1 MSETYSVYNQNG
13 TLANELAR
21 CRVVKISTGVY
32 TWDIVGGSAS
42 STSEESIVADDNYSI
57 IRAEIPSSER
67 AGVPI
72 EWAVNS
78 AKDFY
83 IVAICEEN
91 IIDGLSD
98 GAFSYDAEQKVL
110 WLECPFENAKE
121 WIAYIFRAEHPV
133 NNFAIA
139 EGRARISAIQAQ
151 FEKDNR
157 ILRQLDAQI
166 FRTLRTCDPIKTLPP
181 KEKLIGK
188 VLAFGADGNPD
199 LSLSKEDVKGA
210 YLARDEAKELKNETE
225 TLKNQT
231 AELKLD
237 AESYK
242 NYAIDAASK
251 AVAAQGKAEEAQ
263 VAAEKAKA
271 ETGNIK
277 SDVEA
282 TVSEFNATVNSKV
295 QEVEGAA
302 QSGIT
307 EVDAAKTDALGEI
320 ATSKTSAVSE
330 VDAAKTEAVGEI
342 SAIKSEVE
350 TAGENAVSEVNV
362 AKAEAKTEIAA
373 DLANAKNE
381 IDAWSDQTERFAKN
395 EADISALELGKANS
409 GYLELNKGTVSSAS
423 VSLSLPLS
431 FCAVLGAD
439 FANQISVGNF
449 VLSLNSNR
457 ILTFS
462 DGIKSIS
469 SSALTPA
476 THVVCVAIGNDGS
489 AKVFVDNPIAP
500 NQSGSGFVLTTSMG
514 CVLGTSA
521 DIGSLSNFRVF
532 NFDMSADGAPC
543 TVEDYMSGKPL
554 KPGVLENRLFN
565 ADPNMGASTD
575 GGWNNVAGTK
585 GDWAFHK
592 GTANY
597 EGKHLVTVNLDETDA
612 AEVGASYAVDF
623 STRENLNYAGARVR
637 FLNNKIKLDGY
648 EGKKIKV
655 HISFYAKK
663 LSAIGSL
670 TVSYDRTAYNSKTIK
685 AYSTSAFNSDIWTK
699 IDDIIEFTVDSGT
712 FKGKVVGIFA
722 AEGTDTDVGAYRI
735 ANFKFEVLGTA
746 LLAFENYTFNGEVLD
761 ISGNANHATVTGDV
775 KGTNDSS
782 IEVLYQKIAS
792 RISNATVE

>member
-1 MSETYSVYNQNG
+1 MSETYSVYNKNG
-13 TLANELAR
+13 TLANELAQ
-21 CRVVKISTGVY
+21 CRVIKISSGVY
-32 TWDIVGGSAS
+32 TWDIVGGSAA
-42 STSEESIVADDNYSI
+42 STSEESIVADDNYSVI
-57 IRAEIPSSER
+57 CAEISGAER

-83 IVAICEEN
+83 IVAVCGGG
-91 IIDGLSD
+91 IIDGVSD
-98 GAFSYDAEQKVL
+98 GAFSYDAIKKVL
-110 WLECPFENAKE
+110 WLECPFENAE
-121 WIAYIFRAEHPV
+121 TWQAYIFRSEKPV

-139 EGRARISAIQAQ
+139 EGRARISAIQTQ

-157 ILRQLDAQI
+157 VMRQIIAER
-166 FRTLRTCDPIKTLPP
+166 FRTLRTPDTIKTLPP
-181 KEKLIGK
+181 KEIRAGK
-188 VLAFGADGNPD
+188 VLAFGEDGNPD
-199 LSLSKEDVKGA
+199 LSLAKEDVSGA
-210 YLARDEAKELKNETE
+210 YAARDEAKELKNQTE
-225 TLKNQT
+225 TLKNET
-231 AELKLD
+231 AELKSD

-242 NYAIDAASK
+242 NYAVDAASK
-251 AVAAQGKAEEAQ
+251 AVLAQGKAEEAERNTQ
-263 VAAEKAKA
+263 AL
-271 ETGNIK
+271 K
-277 SDVEA
+277 SSVEA
-282 TVSEFNATVNSKV
+282 TVSGFNSTVNAKV

-307 EVDAAKTDALGEI
+307 AVNSAKTSALGEI
-320 ATSKTSAVSE
+320 ATSKTSAISK
-330 VDAAKTEAVGEI
+330 VDAAKAD
-342 SAIKSEVE
+342 
-350 TAGENAVSEVNV
+350 
-362 AKAEAKTEIAA
+362 AKTEIAA
-373 DLANAKNE
+373 DLANAKDK
-381 IDAWSDQTERFAKN
+381 IDAWSDQGERFAKN
-395 EADISALELGKANS
+395 EADIFALELGKANS
-409 GYLELNKGTVSSAS
+409 GYLELNKGTVSSAT
-423 VSLSLPLS
+423 VSLALPLS
-431 FCAVLGAD
+431 FCAVLGGD

-476 THVVCVAIGNDGS
+476 THAVCVAIGNDGS

-500 NQSGSGFVLTTSMG
+500 NQSDSGFVLTTSTG

-532 NFDMSADGAPC
+532 NFDMSTDGAPC
-543 TVEDYMSGKPL
+543 TVEEYMSGKPL
-554 KPGVLENRLFN
+554 KPGILEARLYN

-575 GGWNNVAGTK
+575 GGWNNASGTK
-585 GDWAFHK
+585 GDWTFYK

-597 EGKHLVTVNLDETDA
+597 EGKHLATVNLDETDA
-612 AEVGASYAVDF
+612 EEVGTSCAVDF
-623 STRENLNYAGARVR
+623 STGSNLNYAGARVR
-637 FLNNKIKLDGY
+637 FCNNKMKLDNY
-648 EGKKIKV
+648 AGKKIKV

-670 TVSYDRTAYNSKTIK
+670 GVSYDTTAYNSKSIK
-685 AYSTSAFNSDIWTK
+685 AYGVSNFNSDTWTK
-699 IDDIIEFTVDSGT
+699 IDEIIEFTVDSGT
-712 FKGKVVGIFA
+712 YKGKSVGIFA

-746 LLAFENYTFNGEVLD
+746 LLALENYTFNGEVLD
-761 ISGNANHATVTGDV
+761 ISSNANHATVTGNV

>member
-1 MSETYSVYNQNG
+1 MRFNDCALFLVCGVYNG
-13 TLANELAR
+13 MAE
-21 CRVVKISTGVY
+21 ISKY
-32 TWDIVGGSAS
+32 APIRAQ
-42 STSEESIVADDNYSI
+42 TSEESLAISNIPIPWDVDND
-57 IRAEIPSSER
+57 
-67 AGVPI
+67 AG
-72 EWAVNS
+72 
-78 AKDFY
+78 DFFV
-83 IVAICEEN
+83 VAIDDSGDIIEGVSNAYLSYDGENRTLSIAQLFDTNYCVYVFRNEEAAN
-91 IIDGLSD
+91 LFSIKSD
-98 GAFSYDAEQKVL
+98 G
-110 WLECPFENAKE
+110 NAN
-121 WIAYIFRAEHPV
+121 IASIL
-133 NNFAIA
+133 
-139 EGRARISAIQAQ
+139 AQ

-157 ILRQLDAQI
+157 VLEQLQVLSG
-166 FRTLRTCDPIKTLPP
+166 RTLRTCDPIKTLPP

-199 LSLSKEDVKGA
+199 LSLSKEDIKGA

-231 AELKLD
+231 SELKSD

-242 NYAIDAASK
+242 NYAAQSAAK
-251 AVAAQGKAEEAQ
+251 AVAAQGNAEEAQ

-282 TVSEFNATVNSKV
+282 TVSEFNSTVNSKV

-302 QSGIT
+302 QSGI
-307 EVDAAKTDALGEI
+307 EALNSAKTA
-320 ATSKTSAVSE
+320 
-330 VDAAKTEAVGEI
+330 AVGEI
-342 SAIKSEVE
+342 STIKSEVE
-350 TAGENAVSEVNV
+350 TVGANAVSEVNA

-381 IDAWSDQTERFAKN
+381 IDAWSDQGERFAKN

-431 FCAVLGAD
+431 FCTVLGAD

-500 NQSGSGFVLTTSMG
+500 NQSGSGFVLTTSTG

-543 TVEDYMSGKPL
+543 TVEDYMSGKPI
-554 KPGVLENRLFN
+554 KPSILETRLYN
-565 ADPNMGASTD
+565 ADPNMGALTD
-575 GGWNNVAGTK
+575 GGWNNVSDTK
-585 GDWAFHK
+585 GDWTFHK

-597 EGKHLVTVNLDETDA
+597 EGKHLVTVNLDETNA
-612 AEVGASYAVDF
+612 AEVGTNYAVDF

-648 EGKKIKV
+648 EGKRIKV

-685 AYSTSAFNSDIWTK
+685 AYSTSNFNSDTWTK

-712 FKGKVVGIFA
+712 FKGKVVGLFA

-792 RISNATVE
+792 RVSNATVE